1 MQDLVI
7 TPSFVIPAD
16 ALEVNYMR
24 SSGPGG
30 QNVNKVNS
38 KVRLSW
44 QLTHNTE
51 LPEPWKQRMLQT
63 FGSRVS
69 SDGRLTIVSQV
80 YRDQARNL
88 QSARL
93 KLKEMLLACQ
103 FAPKT
108 RKPTAPSYGSRLRRL
123 EGKKHLGLKKR
134 LRKPPE
140 A

>member
-1 MQDLVI
+1 MQDLTI
-7 TPSFVIPAD
+7 TSQLIIPAEE
-16 ALEVNYMR
+16 LEVTFVR

-44 QLTHNTE
+44 PLLDNSL
-51 LPEPWKQRMLQT
+51 LPEPWKQRVVKA
-63 FGSRVS
+63 FGSRIT
-69 SDGRLTIVSQV
+69 SDGRLTLVSQQ

-88 QSARL
+88 QDVRL
-93 KLKEMLLACQ
+93 KLKEMLLSCQ
-103 FAPKT
+103 HPPKT
-108 RKPTAPSYGSRLRRL
+108 RKATKPTLGSRLRRL
-123 EGKKHLGLKKR
+123 DGKKQLGQKKR